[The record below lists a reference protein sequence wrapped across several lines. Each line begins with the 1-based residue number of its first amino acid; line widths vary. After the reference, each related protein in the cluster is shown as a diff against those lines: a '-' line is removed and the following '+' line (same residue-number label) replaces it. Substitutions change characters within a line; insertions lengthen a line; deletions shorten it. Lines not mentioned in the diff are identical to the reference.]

1 MFIILIKCYDGMK
14 SVMLGECGNRG
25 RSGGW
30 YCHSEGEKT
39 HKYKWKNDEAIGR
52 EEKRLQ
58 WRMFWNQKRL
68 YAWNCFGSKGGDCIK
83 I

>member
-1 MFIILIKCYDGMK
+1 MK

-52 EEKRLQ
+52 GQSEKDDLEGEGRSLI
-58 WRMFWNQKRL
+58 NK
-68 YAWNCFGSKGGDCIK
+68 
-83 I
+83 